1 MSSSTSVIDT
11 RLIDSAGALLELR
24 GQLLGEPQVGIDT
37 EFLRER
43 TYRAELC
50 LIQMTTRSGPTCL
63 DPLALPDLD
72 TLRPLFCGGPLKV
85 LHAGRQDLEV
95 LLPIVGIVRPLFDT
109 QIAAALAGFPAQV
122 GYAELVRRLLDR
134 DLPKGQ
140 TRTDWSRRPLSPEQI
155 EYALDDVRYL
165 LPLREILLEQ
175 LQRLQRMSWL
185 EAELAELEDPAR
197 LAVDPEL
204 AWQRFKGVG
213 NWDAGRLRLLK
224 ALAAWRE
231 RRAIER
237 NRPRGWILDDAVLR
251 EIVQQV
257 PRTHETLARI
267 AELPEGVLRHSGDD
281 LLTLIN
287 EAEIEHPAPP
297 LPRRE
302 RPDPESVA
310 RTRRLTEVVQD
321 LAKELAIAAEIL
333 ATRRDLED
341 IARGAAP
348 LKVLGGWRA
357 EVLADR
363 LQAAL

>member
-1 MSSSTSVIDT
+1 MSSSTSVTET
-11 RLIDSAGALLELR
+11 RLIDSAGALFELQ
-24 GQLLGEPQVGIDT
+24 GQLLGEPLVGIDT

-50 LIQMTTRSGPTCL
+50 LVQMTTRSGPVCL

-72 TLRPLFCGGPLKV
+72 SLRPIFCGGPLKV

-95 LLPIVGIVRPLFDT
+95 MLPLVGIVRPLFDT

-122 GYAELVRRLLDR
+122 GYAELVRRLLER
-134 DLPKGQ
+134 ELPKGQ

-175 LQRLQRMSWL
+175 LERLQRLPWL

-197 LAVDPEL
+197 LAVDPEQ

-213 NWDAGRLRLLK
+213 NWDPGRLRLLK
-224 ALAAWRE
+224 SLAAWRE
-231 RRAIER
+231 RRAIDR

-257 PRTHETLARI
+257 PRDHETLARI
-267 AELPEGVLRHSGDD
+267 PEIPEGVLRHSGDE
-281 LLTLIN
+281 LLALISG
-287 EAEIEHPAPP
+287 ADIEHPPPP

-302 RPDPESVA
+302 RPDPELVA
-310 RTRRLTEVVQD
+310 RTRRLAEVVQD
-321 LAKELAIAAEIL
+321 LAKELSIAAEVL
-333 ATRRDLED
+333 ATRRDLEE
-341 IARGAAP
+341 IARGAVC
-348 LKVLGGWRA
+348 LKVLGAWRA
-357 EVLADR
+357 DLLADR
-363 LQAAL
+363 LRAAL